1 VRKVLY
7 VSHNHSSIRPGG
19 AEIYAEELHRA
30 IGRTSE
36 FASLFVARVA
46 EPVAT
51 HDGSRLARA
60 ESDPTLYFLHT
71 GDDEFDR
78 LLVTAR
84 SKRLYVEDWRGFLRA
99 QKPDIVH
106 FHHSALL
113 GYDMIRETRRTLPRA
128 GIVYTLHDFG
138 PICHHDGQMV
148 RTGTYALCRAASAPR
163 CHECFPKLLMQDF
176 LARERFVKSA
186 LELVDLFITPSEH
199 ARHTFIEWGL
209 PHDRVVHEDYG
220 RFPVPA
226 LPDPPNA
233 GRRRTIGFFG
243 QVTRYKGIDVL
254 LEAMKLLCETDT
266 DVRLLLFASGIER
279 AQPEF
284 RARLNALLAEASE
297 SVKFQGRYEQAAL
310 PALLSA
316 IDWMVVPSI
325 WWETGPLVIHEA
337 RLHGRPVIC
346 SDIGAMVERI
356 EHGVNG
362 LHFRVGDPRSLAAA
376 IRRAVDTPGLWD
388 ELRARMTDPHSMDA
402 HLQTIAG
409 LYRGLCDRRSPP
421 LAA

>member
-19 AEIYAEELHRA
+19 LEIYAEELHRA
-30 IGRTSE
+30 IGETGE
-36 FASLFVARVA
+36 FESLLVARVA
-46 EPVAT
+46 EPRAT
-51 HDGSRLARA
+51 HNGSRLAQA
-60 ESDPTLYFLHT
+60 ESEPTLYYLYT

-84 SKRLYVEDWRGFLRA
+84 SKRLYIEDWRAFLRA

-106 FHHSALL
+106 FHHSAFL

-138 PICHHDGQMV
+138 PICHHNGQMV
-148 RTGTYALCRAASAPR
+148 RTGACALCRAASAPR
-163 CHECFPKLLMQDF
+163 CHECFPEVPMQDF

-209 PHDRVVHEDYG
+209 PNDRVVHEDYG

-226 LPDPPNA
+226 LPDPPDA

-243 QVTRYKGIDVL
+243 QVTRHKGIDVL
-254 LEAMKLLCETDT
+254 LEAMKLLRETDT
-266 DVRLLLFASGIER
+266 DVKLLLFASGIER
-279 AQPEF
+279 VAPDF
-284 RARLNALLAEASE
+284 RARLTALLEETSE
-297 SVKFQGRYEQAAL
+297 SVRFEGRYEQAAL
-310 PALLSA
+310 PGLLSA

-362 LHFRVGDPRSLAAA
+362 LHFRVGDPRSLATA
-376 IRRAVDTPGLWD
+376 IRQAVDTRGLWD
-388 ELRARMTDPHSMDA
+388 ELRDGMTDPHTMEA
-402 HLQTIAG
+402 HLETLVN
-409 LYRGLCDRRSPP
+409 LYGALCARSSPP